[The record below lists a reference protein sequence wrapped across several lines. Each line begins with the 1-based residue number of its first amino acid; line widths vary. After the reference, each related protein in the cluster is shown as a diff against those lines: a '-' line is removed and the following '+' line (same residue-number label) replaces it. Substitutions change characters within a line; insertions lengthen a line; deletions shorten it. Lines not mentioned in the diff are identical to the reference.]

1 MQSIMDRWLNKVAVV
16 TGASSGIGAACVSD
30 LLRNGMRVCALA
42 RRETKLIQIKSSL
55 PIEQRNKYF
64 PIECDVTKEDS
75 IKIAFK
81 WIEDNL
87 GGTDLLINNAGVIK
101 FTDLVKENNTKD
113 LRSILDT
120 NLLGVALCTRE
131 AFQSMRRRNF
141 SGHIILINSID
152 GHIVPNF
159 GPDLPSFNMYPV
171 SKFGVTALTEVY
183 RQEFIRYATRI
194 KITVSS
200 LTLEKFNLINLNL
213 NIYVETI

>member
-1 MQSIMDRWLNKVAVV
+1 MDRWLNKVAVV

-30 LLRNGMRVCALA
+30 LLTNGLRVCALA
-42 RRETKLIQIKSSL
+42 RREMKLIQIRSSL
-55 PIEQRNKYF
+55 PLEQRNKYF

-75 IKIAFK
+75 IKKAFE

-87 GGTDLLINNAGVIK
+87 GGTDLLINSAGVIK

-131 AFQSMRRRNF
+131 AFQSMKNRHF
-141 SGHIILINSID
+141 AGHIILINSID

-171 SKFGVTALTEVY
+171 SKFGITALTEVY
-183 RQEFIRYATRI
+183 RQEFFKYGTSI
-194 KITVSS
+194 KISVS
-200 LTLEKFNLINLNL
+200 I
-213 NIYVETI
+213 VQW